1 MSGLFADLFD
11 RAFEHFFSDE
21 RKKVNRLSYLSKN
34 LGEASEDRLF
44 MQFIPIELQPFD
56 ELLDRTFGFEWQ
68 QRKTKRDVTP
78 LARIF

>member
-1 MSGLFADLFD
+1 LPIYSTEPLRTSLAING
-11 RAFEHFFSDE
+11 
-21 RKKVNRLSYLSKN
+21 KKVNRLSYLSKN

-68 QRKTKRDVTP
+68 QGKTKRDVAP